1 MKTEILNKM
10 KEMLK
15 NAGYENAEHLTM
27 GSNITE
33 AGITSLMYI
42 QVIVELELF
51 YDIEINPDYMFVES
65 EDSIQK
71 IVDEVAAKL
80 DQKNE

>member
-1 MKTEILNKM
+1 
-10 KEMLK
+10 
-15 NAGYENAEHLTM
+15 M